1 MECETT
7 LTGRAAAFD
16 ALAGDYDAEFTASA
30 LGRTLRT
37 MVWERY
43 AAAFP
48 GRQSLLELGCG
59 TGEDAIWFAKHGH
72 RVLAIDA
79 SEQMVRVAAQ
89 KASQAGV
96 ADRLRF
102 LCLPMERLHE
112 LPGETFDGVYSN
124 FGAVNCVAR
133 EDLAR
138 LLASRVRPGAALLW
152 VVMGR
157 YVPWEMGWYC
167 AHGDPR
173 RAFRRLRRGG
183 TAWRG
188 LRVTY
193 PTPARLAR
201 ELRPHFTARRHRALG
216 FALPPSYAAGW
227 LDRSPRSLAWLTRA
241 ERQAQRL
248 SPLAA
253 WSDHYIFEAERAE

>member
-1 MECETT
+1 MESET
-7 LTGRAAAFD
+7 LPGDGAAFD
-16 ALAGDYDAEFTASA
+16 ALAGDYDADFTASA
-30 LGRTLRT
+30 LGRTLRA

-59 TGEDAIWFAKHGH
+59 TGEDAIWLAQCGH
-72 RVLAIDA
+72 RVLATDA
-79 SEQMVRVAAQ
+79 SEQMIRVAAQ
-89 KASQAGV
+89 KAAQAGV

-102 LCLPMERLHE
+102 RCLSMERLHE
-112 LPGETFDGVYSN
+112 LGGETFDGVYSN
-124 FGAVNCVAR
+124 FGAVNCVPR
-133 EDLAR
+133 ENLAQQLAAR
-138 LLASRVRPGAALLW
+138 LRPGAALLW

-167 AHGDPR
+167 AHGEPR

-183 TAWRG
+183 TSWRG
-188 LRVTY
+188 LRITY

-201 ELRPHFTARRHRALG
+201 ELRPHFLPRRHRALG

-227 LDRSPRSLAWLTRA
+227 LDRSPRSLDWFTRA
-241 ERQAQRL
+241 ERLAQRVP
-248 SPLAA
+248 PLATL
-253 WSDHYIFEAERAE
+253 SDHYIFEAERAA